1 MRPPAWTAQMI
12 RNETR
17 QRESCRKR
25 AVLLACR
32 THRRGA
38 CGDLDRL
45 GAGKPWG
52 KSAVIWTIAAV
63 LALLIVY
70 ELAYVL
76 LRRRIAA
83 WTAQGE
89 YPKALALAV
98 RLSKWYYGGRNASA
112 HHAAAANI
120 LFQMEEDERFRQET
134 EQITAPR
141 FLFLKYAF
149 RTLGCLVNRDV
160 SAARE
165 ALQRFWAERPRGT
178 WKEQGSRLT
187 AFLNVIDPSCPEDR
201 GPLIASL
208 LRTTPNR
215 RVRKFLLEEQSRL
228 AAASSTEILPTPAP
242 CCTGIWRAE
251 EFIFS

>member
-1 MRPPAWTAQMI
+1 MRHGNGNVVGNGLYFWP
-12 RNETR
+12 
-17 QRESCRKR
+17 
-25 AVLLACR
+25 AVLVVAVLA
-32 THRRGA
+32 A
-38 CGDLDRL
+38 VLIAL

-52 KSAVIWTIAAV
+52 KSAVIRTIVAV

-76 LRRRIAA
+76 SRRRIAA

-120 LFQMEEDERFRQET
+120 LFQMEEDECFRQET

-149 RTLGCLVNRDV
+149 RTLGYLVNRDV
-160 SAARE
+160 PAARE
-165 ALQRFWAERPRGT
+165 ALKRFWAEHPQGT
-178 WKEQGSRLT
+178 WREQGSRMAAL
-187 AFLNVIDPSCPEDR
+187 LNAVDPSCTEDR
-201 GPLIASL
+201 GALIASL
-208 LRTTPNR
+208 LRTTPSR

-228 AAASSTEILPTPAP
+228 LDAPTVETPSTPAP
-242 CCTGIWRAE
+242 
-251 EFIFS
+251 

>member
-1 MRPPAWTAQMI
+1 MRHDNGKVVGNGQYFWP
-12 RNETR
+12 
-17 QRESCRKR
+17 
-25 AVLLACR
+25 AVLVVAVLA
-32 THRRGA
+32 A
-38 CGDLDRL
+38 VLIAL

-52 KSAVIWTIAAV
+52 KSAVIWTIVAV

-76 LRRRIAA
+76 SRRRIAA

-120 LFQMEEDERFRQET
+120 LFQMEEGERFRQET

-149 RTLGCLVNRDV
+149 RTLGYLVKRDV
-160 SAARE
+160 PAARE
-165 ALQRFWAERPRGT
+165 ALKRFWAEHPQGT
-178 WKEQGSRLT
+178 WREQGSRMAAL
-187 AFLNVIDPSCPEDR
+187 LNVIDPSCTEDR
-201 GPLIASL
+201 GALIASL
-208 LRTTPNR
+208 LRTTPSQ

-228 AAASSTEILPTPAP
+228 LAALTVETPSTSAP
-242 CCTGIWRAE
+242 
-251 EFIFS
+251 

>member
-1 MRPPAWTAQMI
+1 MRHGNGNVVGNGQYFWL
-12 RNETR
+12 
-17 QRESCRKR
+17 
-25 AVLLACR
+25 AVLIVAGLA
-32 THRRGA
+32 A
-38 CGDLDRL
+38 ILIAL

-208 LRTTPNR
+208 LRTTPQSARTQVPSGRAVPPCSRFVNR
-215 RVRKFLLEEQSRL
+215 DFANACAVT
-228 AAASSTEILPTPAP
+228 A
-242 CCTGIWRAE
+242 RA
-251 EFIFS
+251 FGVQRNSFFS

>member
-1 MRPPAWTAQMI
+1 MRHGNGKVVGNGQYFWP
-12 RNETR
+12 
-17 QRESCRKR
+17 
-25 AVLLACR
+25 AVLVVAVLA
-32 THRRGA
+32 A
-38 CGDLDRL
+38 VLIAL

-52 KSAVIWTIAAV
+52 KSAVIRTIVAV

-76 LRRRIAA
+76 SRRRIAA

-149 RTLGCLVNRDV
+149 RTLGYLVNRDV
-160 SAARE
+160 PAARE
-165 ALQRFWAERPRGT
+165 ALQRFWAEHPQGT
-178 WKEQGSRLT
+178 WREQGSRMAAL
-187 AFLNVIDPSCPEDR
+187 LNVIDPSCTEDR
-201 GPLIASL
+201 GALIASL
-208 LRTTPNR
+208 LRTTPVGACASFSWKSSPAFWPPSQSKHR
-215 RVRKFLLEEQSRL
+215 RRPPRDG
-228 AAASSTEILPTPAP
+228 
-242 CCTGIWRAE
+242 TGIRRARACEFSHKFFE
-251 EFIFS
+251 EKA

>member
-1 MRPPAWTAQMI
+1 MRHGNGKVVGNGQYFWP
-12 RNETR
+12 
-17 QRESCRKR
+17 
-25 AVLLACR
+25 AVLVVAVLA
-32 THRRGA
+32 A
-38 CGDLDRL
+38 VLIAL

-52 KSAVIWTIAAV
+52 KSAVIRTIVAV

-76 LRRRIAA
+76 SRRRIAA

-141 FLFLKYAF
+141 FLFLKV
-149 RTLGCLVNRDV
+149 RVPH
-160 SAARE
+160 ARISRE
-165 ALQRFWAERPRGT
+165 PRRPRRPRGAST
-178 WKEQGSRLT
+178 FLGGTSAGNMEGTGQPHGSASQRHRPVLHGGPRGRSSPHSCAPLPVGACASFSWKSSP
-187 AFLNVIDPSCPEDR
+187 AFWPPSQ
-201 GPLIASL
+201 SKH
-208 LRTTPNR
+208 R
-215 RVRKFLLEEQSRL
+215 RRPPRDG
-228 AAASSTEILPTPAP
+228 
-242 CCTGIWRAE
+242 TGIRRARACEFSHKFFE
-251 EFIFS
+251 EKA